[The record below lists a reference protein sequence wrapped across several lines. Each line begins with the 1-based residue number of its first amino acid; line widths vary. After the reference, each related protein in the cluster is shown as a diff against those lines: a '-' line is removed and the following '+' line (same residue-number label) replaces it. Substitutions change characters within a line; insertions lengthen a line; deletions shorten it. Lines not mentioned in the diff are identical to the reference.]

1 MIKIGILG
9 DIGAGKSF
17 IAKAFK
23 YPVFDADQEV
33 INIYKKNK
41 FCFLKLKKRFPKTIT
56 QYPINKSELVEILF
70 KNKKN
75 IKEIGKIIH
84 PFVNKKLEIF
94 LKKNH
99 NKKYV
104 VLDIPLLLENKVV
117 KSSIIYVFVESKK
130 KDIRYHLKKR
140 KNFNEKLYNI
150 VRKNQLSLVIKKKKS
165 KFIIKNNFKKK
176 DVKKRVSQIKSKISN
191 LC

>member
-1 MIKIGILG
+1 M
-9 DIGAGKSF
+9 
-17 IAKAFK
+17 
-23 YPVFDADQEV
+23 
-33 INIYKKNK
+33 
-41 FCFLKLKKRFPKTIT
+41 
-56 QYPINKSELVEILF
+56 
-70 KNKKN
+70 
-75 IKEIGKIIH
+75 
-84 PFVNKKLEIF
+84 EIF

-117 KSSIIYVFVESKK
+117 KGSIIYVFVESKK